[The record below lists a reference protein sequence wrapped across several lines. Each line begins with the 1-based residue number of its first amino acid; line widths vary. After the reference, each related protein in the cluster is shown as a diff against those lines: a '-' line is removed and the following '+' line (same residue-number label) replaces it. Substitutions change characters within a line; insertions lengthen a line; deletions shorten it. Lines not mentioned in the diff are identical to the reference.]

1 MPTYGQNFRI
11 DGFRLHIAVEF
22 AHLRLSLIKQR
33 LHLFRRSAQGV
44 RSLKICCNF
53 YHIPVESNVAEK
65 VERVGVGLLRVLRK
79 LIEGNAALLQGF
91 DDGARSSA
99 LLQC

>member
-1 MPTYGQNFRI
+1 MPTAPGNLVHPVNF
-11 DGFRLHIAVEF
+11 
-22 AHLRLSLIKQR
+22 
-33 LHLFRRSAQGV
+33 V
-44 RSLKICCNF
+44 RNRPEQSRNF

-79 LIEGNAALLQGF
+79 LIEGDAALLQGF